1 MQVREV
7 DKSAKAIAMSRR
19 EISRLPF
26 LPRLNRSLRKRY
38 LRFVHGDE
46 PFVVKYFGS
55 RFLVSWSDMVG
66 REIALQNFERPQ
78 IANFLDA
85 CRRHRPGCFIDIGA
99 HAGLYTCVLLKA
111 NAVST
116 AILFEPDVRNAA
128 LLRANLLINGL
139 LDRVTVHAAAA
150 GRQAGRSKFSSG
162 LDNNTGTARIGH
174 DGAGQEVEVVAVDE
188 VTDFSG
194 RTLAIKIDVEGFEL
208 EVLAGLK
215 RTLKENRGI
224 VQIETIENRNDV
236 IEFMR
241 LSGYGLVA
249 DFYWDLLF
257 EKI

>member
-1 MQVREV
+1 MQVRDV
-7 DKSAKAIAMSRR
+7 DKSARAIVMSRR

-46 PFVVKYFGS
+46 PFVVTYFGS
-55 RFLVSWSDMVG
+55 RFIVSWSDMVG

-78 IANFLDA
+78 ITSFMEA
-85 CRRHRPGCFIDIGA
+85 CRRRHPDSFLDVGA
-99 HAGLYTCVLLKA
+99 HAGLYSCVLLKA
-111 NAVST
+111 NVVRT

-139 LDRVTVHAAAA
+139 LDRATVHAAAA
-150 GRQAGRSKFSSG
+150 GRQAGRSKFARG
-162 LDNNTGTARIGH
+162 PDNNTGTARIA
-174 DGAGQEVEVVAVDE
+174 DGVADHEVEVVAVDE

-241 LSGYGLVA
+241 QSGYELVA

-257 EKI
+257 EKF